1 MLEWLAHCFLKVF
14 EGYHN
19 SWNFQAEF
27 LLYTEPKVN
36 QKSLNG
42 ADDAYGYGR
51 WLEWSVNCFLE
62 ALEGNLIA
70 DI

>member
-1 MLEWLAHCFLKVF
+1 MLEWPVHCFLKGF
-14 EGYHN
+14 EGYHS
-19 SWNFQAEF
+19 SWNLLAEF

-62 ALEGNLIA
+62 ALEGNMIA